1 MRGRPALL
9 LFSLVAGCASAPPAT
24 APGPQPTQP
33 PTAAQT
39 PAPTPAPPVPTA
51 VPTIPAP
58 APQTASD
65 IDPPLVRVLLERSS
79 SVVRLPQPGRA
90 YWVRHDSAGS
100 WLWGPLEIGVA
111 AAGTQYWQ
119 VGAWSD
125 PANAAAAVQ
134 KIRLA
139 FGADADVRQEAATNG
154 LTRVRVGWTA
164 NAPRDPV
171 SELAALGFTGV
182 FSSPAAGVLRI
193 VGADRGLVTSAAE
206 VVIEPAGDWPVAVGS
221 RRYHGRLR
229 ARAVGSEAL
238 VINELNLESYLRGVV
253 PVEMGPSQFPE
264 LDALKAQAVAART
277 YTVAHLG
284 DHEGEGWD
292 LCDTPACQVYA
303 GAGVEHR
310 LSNRAVAETAGL
322 VAVFDGEPIDAMYT
336 STCGGHTENSAEL
349 FSGRAQPYLAG
360 VPCVWDRPL
369 SLTGTLGNGEWVE
382 QTAFSA
388 EVARSAL
395 GLPPGANPDQILE
408 RVERSVGSTARLLTP
423 VDADSFAFSLLAAVG
438 VDPPS
443 GIAPTASG
451 LERLLF
457 LTDLYKA
464 PLDPPTDGLGGD
476 WPAAAALGAIELR
489 GDVVRDRG
497 EAVPRIGAVG
507 IFPRRAEHAEDLP
520 SPLPLWERWR
530 GGYRRIATAEVL
542 PGTTLER
549 LRAGDEVLALVVVR
563 SGGDGEADRRSAWR
577 EWVRERSWSD
587 LQRMLGVPDLER
599 LEVTARS
606 PSGRV
611 VGLLATGR
619 SGAQKEW
626 TGFGVRQVLELP
638 ETLFGMNLR
647 TTPDGERMVRFLG
660 RGWGHGVGL
669 CQNGAY
675 GLARAGRSFEQI
687 LGHYYTGIQIV
698 IFSGAADDVES
709 TER

>member
-1 MRGRPALL
+1 MPARD
-9 LFSLVAGCASAPPAT
+9 T
-24 APGPQPTQP
+24 
-33 PTAAQT
+33 
-39 PAPTPAPPVPTA
+39 
-51 VPTIPAP
+51 
-58 APQTASD
+58 
-65 IDPPLVRVLLERSS
+65 DPPLVRVLLDRSTS
-79 SVVRLPQPGRA
+79 AVRLPQPGRA
-90 YWVRHDSAGS
+90 YFVRHDSAGS

-111 AAGTQYWQ
+111 AAGPRYWQ

-125 PANAAAAVQ
+125 PANAAAAAQ
-134 KIRLA
+134 NLRQG
-139 FGADADVRQEAATNG
+139 FGADADVRQDAAANG

-164 NAPRDPV
+164 NPPRDPV
-171 SELAALGFTGV
+171 AELAALGFTGA
-182 FSSPAAGVLRI
+182 FSAPAAGVLRI
-193 VGADRGLVTSAAE
+193 RGTDKGLVTSTAE

-221 RRYHGRLR
+221 RRYRGRLR
-229 ARAVGSEAL
+229 ARAVGDEAL
-238 VINELNLESYLRGVV
+238 VINELNIESYLRGVV

-277 YTVAHLG
+277 YTVAHLD
-284 DHEGEGWD
+284 DHADEGWD

-322 VAVFDGEPIDAMYT
+322 VAVFEGEPIDAMYT
-336 STCGGHTENSAEL
+336 STCGGHTENAAEL

-360 VPCVWDRPL
+360 VPCSWDRPL
-369 SLTGTLGNGEWVE
+369 SLTGTLGDGDWVE

-388 EVARSAL
+388 TVARSAL
-395 GLPPGANPDQILE
+395 GLAPDANPVQILE
-408 RVERSVGSTARLLTP
+408 RVEASVGITARLLTP
-423 VDADSFAFSLLAAVG
+423 VDADSFAVSLLTAAG
-438 VDPPS
+438 VDPPP
-443 GIAPTASG
+443 GIAPTAGG

-464 PLDPPTDGLGGD
+464 PLDPPTAGVAGD
-476 WPAAAALGAIELR
+476 WPAAAVLAALELR

-507 IFPRRAEHAEDLP
+507 IFPRRAEHGEDLP

-530 GGYRRIATAEVL
+530 GGYRTIAAAEVL

-549 LRAGDEVLALVVVR
+549 VRAGDEVLALVVVR
-563 SGGDGEADRRSAWR
+563 SGGDAEADRRSAWR
-577 EWVRERSWSD
+577 EWARERSWSE
-587 LQRMLGVPDLER
+587 LEQLLGVPDLET

-606 PSGRV
+606 ASGRV

-619 SGAQKEW
+619 SGVRKEW
-626 TGFGVRQVLELP
+626 TGFEVRQALELP
-638 ETLFGMNLR
+638 ETLFGMTLR
-647 TTPDGERMVRFLG
+647 TTPDGERIVRFLG

-675 GLARAGRSFEQI
+675 GLARAGQSFEQI

-698 IFSGAADDVES
+698 RWSSATDDVES
-709 TER
+709 TRR